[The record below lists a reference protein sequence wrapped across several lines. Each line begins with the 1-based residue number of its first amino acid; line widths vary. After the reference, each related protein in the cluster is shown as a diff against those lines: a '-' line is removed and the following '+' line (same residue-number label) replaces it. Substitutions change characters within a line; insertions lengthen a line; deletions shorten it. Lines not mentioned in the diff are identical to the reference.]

1 MRKQVL
7 VGVAGLSLT
16 LAVAPVRAH
25 HAFSAE
31 FDAEKP
37 LKLEGTISKTEWV
50 NPHAW
55 IHIDV
60 KKPNGAT
67 EEWMIE
73 GGTPNSLMRRGVSRD
88 TLKIGTPVVVSGY
101 QAKDGSNRANGRD
114 ITYPDGRKLFLG
126 RCVTRPRAPGGVL
139 SRTVSGAIV
148 WFRATWV
155 AQTSLRQPVG

>member
-1 MRKQVL
+1 MRKHIL

-16 LAVAPVRAH
+16 LAAAPVRAH

-31 FDAEKP
+31 FDADKP
-37 LKLEGTISKTEWV
+37 LKLEGAISKTEWV

-60 KKPNGAT
+60 KKPDGT
-67 EEWMIE
+67 SEEWMIE
-73 GGTPNSLMRRGVSRD
+73 GGTPNTLMRRGVSRD
-88 TLKIGTPVVVSGY
+88 TLKIGTMVVVNGY

-126 RCVTRPRAPGGVL
+126 STGTGAPYDKEVKEKEKK
-139 SRTVSGAIV
+139 
-148 WFRATWV
+148 
-155 AQTSLRQPVG
+155 